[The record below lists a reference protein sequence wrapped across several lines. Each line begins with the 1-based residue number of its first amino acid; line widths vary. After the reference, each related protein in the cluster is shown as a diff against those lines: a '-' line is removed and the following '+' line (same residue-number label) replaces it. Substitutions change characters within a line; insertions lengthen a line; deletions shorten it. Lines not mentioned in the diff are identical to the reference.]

1 MRRAIQVAD
10 PTSTT
15 NTAVCG
21 AGRHPFGPSQ
31 RPGGVRGFAG
41 PDAVFEVNA
50 HFANDALSVAT
61 SVRRR
66 GLMT

>member
-1 MRRAIQVAD
+1 VRRAIQVAD
-10 PTSTT
+10 PTSTA

-21 AGRHPFGPSQ
+21 AVGHLFGPYL

-50 HFANDALSVAT
+50 HFANDALSAAI
-61 SVRRR
+61 SVPRR
-66 GLMT
+66 GLMA